1 MEPQKNYIAQLAE
14 YILNNL
20 TKGYTP
26 DSLKF
31 SLLDQ
36 GYSEISIER
45 AMEIANKELS
55 KSAPQMKEKPQIT
68 YRIVD
73 PDSAIKISREKTFFD
88 KFLGK

>member
-1 MEPQKNYIAQLAE
+1 MEPQKNYINQIAE

-20 TKGYTP
+20 AKGYTP

-36 GYSEISIER
+36 GYSEISVER
-45 AMEIANKELS
+45 AMEIANKELA
-55 KSAPQMKEKPQIT
+55 KTAPVMKERPQIT

-73 PDSAIKISREKTFFD
+73 PDSAIKITRKRSFFD